1 MRDSDIIITCIAGL
15 VLSSLL
21 QDITILLQGPVVT
34 SMIKASLKM
43 IGISIILLITFLCLA
58 LPGLIFHHL
67 VETDFPKYLAIW
79 KVCMFIL
86 IK

>member
-1 MRDSDIIITCIAGL
+1 
-15 VLSSLL
+15 
-21 QDITILLQGPVVT
+21 
-34 SMIKASLKM
+34 MIKASLKM
-43 IGISIILLITFLCLA
+43 IGISIILLNTFLCLA